1 MQTLFVKLPGGGTHE
16 VKIHRSWQD
25 GSGAAIFL
33 HVNGRYAHKD
43 GAPLKRREDLDILPP
58 AQRKQAQR
66 WWDAV
71 GLVESAKY
79 YKRQEDAAEAE
90 AGDFRDVLVES
101 TELDAA
107 LYTRKKAKGGAIS
120 APKAWMEFFTKRP
133 DWWGQ
138 ARLIEFG
145 DYIYELS
152 VLEETATADNEKAS
166 ETAPPGKAPGRKAKA
181 DKATEAAGD
190 GLTPP
195 GGFDPETEMDP
206 AVFPTTGKD

>member
-1 MQTLFVKLPGGGTHE
+1 MQKHFVKMPGGGTKE
-16 VKIHRSWQD
+16 VNIHCSWQD
-25 GSGAAIFL
+25 AGGAAIFL
-33 HVNGRYAHKD
+33 HVNGRYAQKD
-43 GAPLKRREDLDILPP
+43 GSPLKRSEELDILPP

-71 GLVESAKY
+71 GGVESAKY

-90 AGDFRDVLVES
+90 AGDFRDALVES
-101 TELDAA
+101 TEFDVA

-120 APKAWMEFFTKRP
+120 AAKAWMEFFTKRP

-152 VLEETATADNEKAS
+152 VLEDPAAAGDEKP
-166 ETAPPGKAPGRKAKA
+166 EA
-181 DKATEAAGD
+181 DKASLGK
-190 GLTPP
+190 PP
-195 GGFDPETEMDP
+195 GGKSGKVRKTADADEKTGASAGFDPDSLAGDAPEGE
-206 AVFPTTGKD
+206 A